1 MAKPVAAVDKSSDRY
16 GYTSSEQLTRRTPVQ
31 KFLHNFKRNWQLH
44 LMIALPLA
52 YIIIFAYLPMYGI
65 QIAFR
70 DYNIKTGITGS
81 PWVGLQHFFTF
92 FSDRQWSRYVGNTLT
107 ISLYSLAAGFPIPI
121 ILALFLHVNEHP
133 TLKKVTQNI
142 SYIPHFISVVI
153 LIGIMNTVLNPISG
167 MPGAI
172 SRAFG
177 WSYMD
182 DIRGSEAAVRHLYVW
197 SGVWQT
203 MGWSSIIYVSALTAV
218 PDDLHEAAKLD
229 GASRLRRVWS
239 VDLPTI
245 LPTIAIML
253 IMRFGSVMSVGYQK
267 AWLMRNSG
275 NLAVSEII
283 STYVY
288 ARGLGKME
296 YSYGSAVGLMNSV
309 VNTTMTL
316 VVNWITNRLTDNEM
330 GLF

>member
-1 MAKPVAAVDKSSDRY
+1 MAKRATA
-16 GYTSSEQLTRRTPVQ
+16 TSLQRTGFQ
-31 KFLHNFKRNWQLH
+31 KFWAQAKKNWQLH
-44 LMIALPLA
+44 LMILA
-52 YIIIFAYLPMYGI
+52 PILYMIVFHYAPMYGL
-65 QIAFR
+65 QMAFR
-70 DYNIKTGITGS
+70 DFTPRAGVWNS
-81 PWVGLQHFFTF
+81 EWVGLGQFLDFFEYYRWHNIIT
-92 FSDRQWSRYVGNTLT
+92 NTL
-107 ISLYSLAAGFPIPI
+107 ILSLYTILVGFPIPI
-121 ILALFLHVNEHP
+121 LLALVIHVN
-133 TLKKVTQNI
+133 TYKGLKKVAQNI

-182 DIRGSEAAVRHLYVW
+182 DIRGSEAAFRHLYVW

>member
-1 MAKPVAAVDKSSDRY
+1 MAKRAALAAPQSLK
-16 GYTSSEQLTRRTPVQ
+16 RTGFQ
-31 KFLHNFKRNWQLH
+31 NFLIHFKRNWQLH
-44 LMIALPLA
+44 LMILAPLV
-52 YIIIFAYLPMYGI
+52 YMIIFHYAPMYGL
-65 QIAFR
+65 QMAFR
-70 DYNIKTGITGS
+70 DFTPRAGVWNS
-81 PWVGLQHFFTF
+81 EWVGLGQFIDFFQYYRWHNIIT
-92 FSDRQWSRYVGNTLT
+92 NTL
-107 ISLYSLAAGFPIPI
+107 ILSLYTILVGFPIPI
-121 ILALFLHVNEHP
+121 ILALVIHVN
-133 TLKKVTQNI
+133 TNKGLKKVAQNI

-153 LIGIMNTVLNPISG
+153 LIGILNTVLNPISG

-172 SRAFG
+172 SRMFG
-177 WSYMD
+177 WNYMD
-182 DIRGSEAAVRHLYVW
+182 DIRGSEKAFRHLYVW

-203 MGWSSIIYVSALTAV
+203 MGWNSIIYVSALTSV

-245 LPTIAIML
+245 MPTIAIML

-267 AWLMRNSG
+267 AWLMRNTG
-275 NLAVSEII
+275 NIEVSEII

-296 YSYGSAVGLMNSV
+296 YSYGTAVGLMNSV
-309 VNTTMTL
+309 VNTTMTI

>member
-1 MAKPVAAVDKSSDRY
+1 MLLLPVV
-16 GYTSSEQLTRRTPVQ
+16 
-31 KFLHNFKRNWQLH
+31 
-44 LMIALPLA
+44 
-52 YIIIFAYLPMYGI
+52 YLILFHYAPMYGL
-65 QIAFR
+65 QMAFR
-70 DYNIKTGITGS
+70 DFTPRAGVWNS
-81 PWVGLQHFFTF
+81 EWVGLGQFLDFFEYYRWHNIIT
-92 FSDRQWSRYVGNTLT
+92 NTL
-107 ISLYSLAAGFPIPI
+107 ILSLYTILVGFPIPI
-121 ILALFLHVNEHP
+121 LLALVIHVN
-133 TLKKVTQNI
+133 TYKGLKKVAQNI

-177 WSYMD
+177 WKYMD
-182 DIRGSEAAVRHLYVW
+182 DIRGSEAAFRHLYVW

-245 LPTIAIML
+245 MPTVAIML

-267 AWLMRNSG
+267 AYLMQNSM
-275 NLAVSEII
+275 NIAVSEII

-288 ARGLGKME
+288 KQGLGKNNM
-296 YSYGSAVGLMNSV
+296 SYGSAVGLMNSV
-309 VNTTMTL
+309 VNTAMVV